1 MINILVASEDAS
13 RLAHLA
19 RLVGDAGRY
28 RVTRTVGRAAQIVQ
42 RTDGLDAFDI
52 LMIDGAALDT
62 AELAAIEKLSRL
74 HPGLTCLLVTTDASS
89 QTLLDAMRAGVRD
102 VLRWP
107 LEPRALDDALKRAA
121 AQCAQRDTPDTR
133 IVSFMS
139 CKGGAGTS
147 FIAGNIAYEIAEGSK
162 RRTLL
167 IDLNQQF
174 ADAAF
179 LVSDQTPPSSVAQL
193 CGQLERLDGAFLD
206 ASVVR
211 VTDTFHV
218 LAGAGDPIKAADI
231 REDAL
236 EWILGVAAPRYD
248 FVIFDLG
255 VSLNAVSM
263 VALDRSDHIEVVLQ
277 PSMPHVRA
285 ARRLQELL
293 VSLGCPPERIQLVLN
308 RQTRASERAR
318 AALDKVG
325 LAAFADAYPHT
336 LSGGMKQRVAIARA
350 LAMEP
355 RVLLMDEPFAALD
368 ALTRRRMQHELL
380 RLWDDAR
387 FTLLFVTHSIEE
399 ALVIGNRVLLLS
411 PHPGRV
417 RAELNSHHF
426 DERSVGRADF
436 QRTAERIQRL
446 L

>member
-42 RTDGLDAFDI
+42 RTDGRDAFDI

-318 AALDKVG
+318 AALEEVLSTRAAHVIADDPATVNEAVDQG
-325 LAAFADAYPHT
+325 VPLSRLSRNCGVARSLQAFARQLAEGEQRPRRDSARDAP
-336 LSGGMKQRVAIARA
+336 
-350 LAMEP
+350 
-355 RVLLMDEPFAALD
+355 LL
-368 ALTRRRMQHELL
+368 
-380 RLWDDAR
+380 AR
-387 FTLLFVTHSIEE
+387 FFSRGAAPKLKSM
-399 ALVIGNRVLLLS
+399 
-411 PHPGRV
+411 
-417 RAELNSHHF
+417 
-426 DERSVGRADF
+426 
-436 QRTAERIQRL
+436 
-446 L
+446 

>member
-28 RVTRTVGRAAQIVQ
+28 RVTRTIGRAAQIVQ

-52 LMIDGAALDT
+52 LMIDGLALDT
-62 AELAAIEKLSRL
+62 AELAAIERLSRL
-74 HPGLTCLLVTTDASS
+74 HPGLTCMLVTTDASS

-102 VLRWP
+102 VLPWP
-107 LEPRALDDALKRAA
+107 VEPHALDDALKRAA
-121 AQCAQRDTPDTR
+121 AQCTQRDTPDTR

-147 FIAGNIAYEIAEGSK
+147 FIAGNVAYEIAEGGQ

-179 LVSDQTPPSSVAQL
+179 LVSDQTPPSTIAQL
-193 CGQLERLDGAFLD
+193 CGQLERMDGAFLD

-218 LAGAGDPIKAADI
+218 LAGAGDPLKAADL

-293 VSLGCPPERIQLVLN
+293 VSLSCPLERMQLVLN
-308 RQTRASERAR
+308 RQTRASDRAR
-318 AALDKVG
+318 AALEEVLGVRAAHVIPDDPATVG
-325 LAAFADAYPHT
+325 EAVDQGVPLSRLARNSGVARSLQAFAKRLVD
-336 LSGGMKQRVAIARA
+336 GGQRPRRDSTRDTPLIAR
-350 LAMEP
+350 
-355 RVLLMDEPFAALD
+355 
-368 ALTRRRMQHELL
+368 
-380 RLWDDAR
+380 
-387 FTLLFVTHSIEE
+387 LFS
-399 ALVIGNRVLLLS
+399 
-411 PHPGRV
+411 
-417 RAELNSHHF
+417 
-426 DERSVGRADF
+426 RSA
-436 QRTAERIQRL
+436 TPKL
-446 L
+446 KSM